1 MYSARLI
8 SMGRFVRSAGRP
20 ITKVIDDD
28 TKINL
33 ICDNILHF

>member
-1 MYSARLI
+1 MYSAKLI

-28 TKINL
+28 TRINS
-33 ICDNILHF
+33 ICDNILPF